1 MKRLLLTSIALVT
14 LVACGKKDPSP
25 TPGASSA
32 PTAAPATSGPSG
44 TSDVTVPAEPAVPE
58 VAEPPPA
65 PTRKGFVAWA
75 MNPDG
80 ELETALFLDG
90 ESTPLATRADTVVV
104 AVGDQA
110 FRLDRELSTMPLKPC
125 EDDGQAVFV
134 ALGVTGVEPTYP
146 KRVIGLSDP
155 KLRPERDSS
164 SIYAEKLDFA
174 TQVGP
179 YLLMRHETNADTCPV
194 PATGAIF
201 DSWKVLDL
209 SEASTDKAPEL
220 RDPRFLFEEAEL
232 VAMETK
238 AKADGKVAI
247 KKDYPDA
254 EDAELE
260 RALELYE
267 PIFNWSDEGQLT
279 GTAII
284 EGESTAFSEVVDEEG
299 AASVRV
305 PLEAPASKLRA
316 FATTPPAAVMA
327 FWKQHRAEGRGFSPV
342 SGQAFETLA
351 LWLGSK

>member
-1 MKRLLLTSIALVT
+1 MNRSLLLSLALLT
-14 LVACGKKDPSP
+14 FAACGKKDP
-25 TPGASSA
+25 ASA
-32 PTAAPATSGPSG
+32 PAASTAPAA
-44 TSDVTVPAEPAVPE
+44 SDSAAPAEPATLDANVAAPTPE
-58 VAEPPPA
+58 PEPPPA

-80 ELETALFLDG
+80 ELETALFLEG
-90 ESTPLATRADTVVV
+90 ESSPLATKANTVVV

-125 EDDGQAVFV
+125 DEDGQAGFV
-134 ALGVTGVEPTYP
+134 ALAVTGVEPTYP
-146 KRVIGLSDP
+146 KKVFELRDK
-155 KLRPERDSS
+155 KLRPEPNTSA
-164 SIYAEKLDFA
+164 IHVEKLDFV

-179 YLLMRHETNADTCPV
+179 YLLLRHETNADSCPV
-194 PATGAIF
+194 PAGGLVY

-209 SEASTDKAPEL
+209 SEASSDKAPVL
-220 RDPRFLFEEAEL
+220 RDPRFIFEEAEL
-232 VAMETK
+232 IAMETK

-260 RALELYE
+260 RALKLYE
-267 PIFNWSDEGQLT
+267 PIFAWSDEGQLN

-284 EGESTAFSEVVDEEG
+284 EGESTAFSDIVDEEG

-305 PLEAPASKLRA
+305 PLEAPAGRLKAL
-316 FATTPPAAVMA
+316 ATTPPAAVIA
-327 FWKQHRAEGRGFSPV
+327 FWKQHRAEGRGYSPV

>member
-1 MKRLLLTSIALVT
+1 MNRFLLASLALLTLA
-14 LVACGKKDPSP
+14 ACGKKDP
-25 TPGASSA
+25 
-32 PTAAPATSGPSG
+32 APAPAAST
-44 TSDVTVPAEPAVPE
+44 TSDSVAAAEPATPDGTVAVPTPE
-58 VAEPPPA
+58 PEPPPA

-90 ESTPLATRADTVVV
+90 ESSPLATKANTVVV

-125 EDDGQAVFV
+125 DEDGQAGFV

-146 KRVIGLSDP
+146 KRVIELRDK
-155 KLRPERDSS
+155 KLRPEPNTSA
-164 SIYAEKLDFA
+164 IHVEKLEFA

-179 YLLMRHETNADTCPV
+179 YVLMRHETNADTCPV
-194 PATGAIF
+194 PATGLFF

-209 SEASTDKAPEL
+209 SDASTDKAPVL

-232 VAMETK
+232 IAMETK
-238 AKADGKVAI
+238 AKALGLVAI

-260 RALELYE
+260 RALKLYE
-267 PIFNWSDEGQLT
+267 PIFSWSDEGQLT

-284 EGESTAFSEVVDEEG
+284 EGESTAFTEIVDEEG
-299 AASVRV
+299 SASVRV
-305 PLEAPASKLRA
+305 NLDAPAAKLKA
-316 FATTPPAAVMA
+316 LATTPPAAVIA